1 MFHFLFPLLYFM
13 QEVLDCLDPDFGFDS
28 DGISGL
34 LTTNGPLSAAKVV
47 ISAGIWS
54 RDLCLKLGSRVPLE

>member
-1 MFHFLFPLLYFM
+1 MPDNGHCKNPLGLAQALAQMFVDKGGRLLKS
-13 QEVLDCLDPDFGFDS
+13 EVQDFGFDS

-47 ISAGIWS
+47 ISA
-54 RDLCLKLGSRVPLE
+54 